1 MKLRSA
7 LLAATVLAVP
17 GVAMAQPV
25 DGLYIG
31 GGAGYNILRD
41 SSDHFENNGAPLNA
55 GNSDYKLEFKGGWAG
70 LGSIGWGFGNG
81 LRAEIEGNYRRNNV
95 DEGRVGNAQLSSLGG
110 RAQTYGVMAN
120 VLFDIDLGVGW
131 VYPYIGAG
139 AGYAWSKWRVNDNNV
154 GAIVNDTD
162 GQFAYQGIVGAA
174 FPIDAVPGLSITGE
188 YRYFATLDPKFSV
201 EPTAGG
207 GSIKGENRNHTFLL
221 GARYA
226 FNTAPPPPPPAAP
239 AAAPAPAR
247 TFLVFFDWDRADL
260 TDRARQIITEA
271 AQTSKRVQ
279 VTTIEVS
286 GHADL
291 SGSPAYNQR
300 LSLRRANNV
309 AAELVRQG
317 VPRSEI
323 TIQAFGDT
331 RPLVPTARGVR
342 EPQNRRVEIVL
353 K

>member
-1 MKLRSA
+1 MKLRTA
-7 LLAATVLAVP
+7 LLAATVVAAPGLAI
-17 GVAMAQPV
+17 AQPV
-25 DGLYIG
+25 NGLYIG
-31 GGAGYNILRD
+31 GGAGYNILQD
-41 SSDHFENNGAPLNA
+41 SDLSFSTNVGPADGKA
-55 GNSDYKLEFKGGWAG
+55 EFDGGWAA

-95 DEGRVGNAQLSSLGG
+95 DKARIGTGQLTDVGG

-120 VLFDIDLGVGW
+120 VLFDIDLGLGW
-131 VYPYIGAG
+131 MYPYIGAG
-139 AGYAWSKWRVNDNNV
+139 AGYAWTKWDVNSNGSIID
-154 GAIVNDTD
+154 DTD

-174 FPIDAVPGLSITGE
+174 FPIDAVPGLSVTAE
-188 YRYFATLDPKFSV
+188 YRYFATLDPEFDLEQTSGFTGSV
-201 EPTAGG
+201 E
-207 GSIKGENRNHTFLL
+207 GENRNHTFLL
-221 GARYA
+221 GLRYA
-226 FNTAPPPPPPAAP
+226 FNVAAPVPPPVPV
-239 AAAPAPAR
+239 AAPAPAR

-260 TDRARQIITEA
+260 TDRARQIIGEA
-271 AQTSKRVQ
+271 ASTSKQVE

-291 SGSPAYNQR
+291 TGSPAYNQR

-317 VPRSEI
+317 VPQSAI